1 VLAAETNSMSSI
13 NSLLPPAV
21 TNGTAGVSNTNSFN
35 SLSPSDFIGMMI
47 TQLQNQDPLDP
58 TNSQDLLSQMSSI
71 GQLESSD
78 QLQTSLTSITMQN
91 QISSASSLIGKEVQG
106 TDASNNAATGL
117 VGSISISQ
125 IPASQSST
133 GAAQTN
139 VTLNLTSGDTMP
151 LANVQAIAQ
160 PNTTGTA
167 TAAPAS
173 LMAAP
178 AAMMQSV
185 ASGASN
191 VLGTIVNTALSPLS
205 AL

>member
-1 VLAAETNSMSSI
+1 
-13 NSLLPPAV
+13 
-21 TNGTAGVSNTNSFN
+21 
-35 SLSPSDFIGMMI
+35 MMI
-47 TQLQNQDPLDP
+47 TQLQNQDPLNP

-106 TDASNNAATGL
+106 TDAGNNAT
-117 VGSISISQ
+117 VGTVQSISISQ
-125 IPASQSST
+125 VPASQSST

-160 PNTTGTA
+160 PQ

-173 LMAAP
+173 ALPTASSMMAAP
-178 AAMMQSV
+178 AAVMQSV
-185 ASGASN
+185 ATGASN
-191 VLGTIVNTALSPLS
+191 VVGAIANTALAPVA
-205 AL
+205 ALMN